1 MIINSSQK
9 NFPAERSKATNE
21 KDFISSVDSSGW
33 AYAFWRRLFGAA
45 HWKHN
50 SSALLLCGLLAL
62 SAIWGCA
69 GSKLMSTLDT
79 PEVMAWGNLNGIRV
93 GGQLMEFKTSLRV
106 VQSDWA
112 NFTETGKE
120 RRGQRH
126 RYSRSGNTQAVF
138 SIVDSLFF
146 QQTVEETGPSLATI
160 AVQCSSRADTNLAG
174 IFYCIELS
182 RADYGSGKVQLI
194 EAASAAETELDFATT
209 QPNEQREYLRATA
222 KGARF
227 IAPRRQLEVTF
238 TAPTEVII
246 REDSLKATFQAYLT
260 IISGS
265 IKLGQIAEKTFT
277 LKASGEVDKNPVE
290 LVLDPSRP
298 GQVFDGFGGNFR
310 LQNPKADP
318 AVIQYNLENMR
329 VAWGRVEMPWQF
341 WHPEENV
348 DPIAA
353 AQAGNLDPRVH
364 AAMTMAQRLAQR
376 GMPVIV
382 SDWYAPAWAIIGDP
396 RDAFRVRPG
405 VPRGYPL
412 NPEKLEKIYQSIG
425 AYLLYLKQRYG
436 VEAYAFSFNES
447 DLGINVRQTAE
458 EHRDFI
464 KGLGAHLAAIG
475 LATKL
480 LLGDTS
486 DAWPIDFIKPALE
499 DLEAVKYINAVS
511 FHSWRGCT
519 DERLAQWRAAARRLN
534 VPLLVG
540 EGSTDA
546 AAWNYPQIFDE
557 ASFALHEI
565 NLYTRICALSQPQ
578 SILQWQLTSDYSLLA
593 GGGVFGNDKEALRPT
608 QRFWNLKQLA
618 ATPERA
624 FALPISCNRAN
635 VTSAAFGDIAR
646 SRYAVHIV
654 NNGATRAATLSGLP
668 ASLKELRIYV
678 TDRARGMKEGKRVPV
693 ANGQAQFTLEAV
705 SFTTLLN
712 GQ

>member
-1 MIINSSQK
+1 MKSNSSRK
-9 NFPAERSKATNE
+9 TFPADRNNATHE
-21 KDFISSVDSSGW
+21 KDFVSQVVSTRWG
-33 AYAFWRRLFGAA
+33 YALCRWPFRAA
-45 HWKHN
+45 NWKQN
-50 SSALLLCGLLAL
+50 SSAVLLCGLLVI

-69 GSKLMSTLDT
+69 GSKLMTTLDT

-112 NFTETGKE
+112 KFTETGKE

-126 RYSRSGNTQAVF
+126 RYSRSGNTQTVF

-146 QQTVEETGPSLATI
+146 KQAVEETGPSFATI
-160 AVQCSSRADTNLAG
+160 AVQCSSRVDTNLAG

-182 RADYGSGKVQLI
+182 SADYGSGKVQLI
-194 EAASAAETELDFATT
+194 EAASAAEAELAFATT
-209 QPNEQREYLRATA
+209 QPNEQREYLRTMA

-227 IAPRRQLEVTF
+227 LAPRRQLVVTCA
-238 TAPTEVII
+238 TPAEIII
-246 REDSLKATFQAYLT
+246 REDSLKTTFQVYLT

-265 IKLGQIAEKTFT
+265 IKPGQIAEQTFT
-277 LKASGEVDKNPVE
+277 LNASGEVDRNPVE
-290 LVLDPSRP
+290 LVLDSSRP
-298 GQVFDGFGGNFR
+298 GQVFDGLGGNFR

-318 AVIQYNLENMR
+318 SVIQYNLDNMR

-348 DPIAA
+348 DPSAA

-364 AAMTMAQRLAQR
+364 AAMEMAQRLAQR

-396 RDAFRVRPG
+396 RDAFRLRPG

-425 AYLLYLKQRYG
+425 AYLLYLKRQYG

-458 EHRDFI
+458 EHAQFI

-486 DAWPIDFIKPALE
+486 DAWPIDFIKPALA
-499 DLEAVKYINAVS
+499 DLEAVKHINAVS

-519 DERLAQWRAAARRLN
+519 DERLAQWREAARKLN

-557 ASFALHEI
+557 ASFAMHEI

-578 SILQWQLTSDYSLLA
+578 SILQWQLTSDYSLLV
-593 GGGVFGNDKEALRPT
+593 GGGVFGNDKEPLRPT

-624 FALPISCNRAN
+624 FALPIICNSAN

-646 SRYAVHIV
+646 GRYAVHIV

-678 TDRARGMKEGKRVPV
+678 TDSARGMKEGKRVPV
-693 ANGQAQFTLEAV
+693 LKGRAQFMLEAA

-712 GQ
+712 VR